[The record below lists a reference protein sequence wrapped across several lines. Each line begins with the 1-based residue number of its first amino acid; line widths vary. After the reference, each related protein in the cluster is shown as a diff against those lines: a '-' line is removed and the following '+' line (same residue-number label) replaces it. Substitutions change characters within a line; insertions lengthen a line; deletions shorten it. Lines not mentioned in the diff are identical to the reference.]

1 MKKVLDLILSYSF
14 LILVLYSILSL
25 VHISWYIA
33 NPEGFF
39 GFGHFTDIIRVFLTI
54 TILLAIIMFVGVMLI
69 SYIIGLFQKK
79 SRLKDLFKIIGVFAF
94 LLFMTIFNSI
104 WVGGASYLFSSKMSE
119 KYSLINRT
127 EKLLKKGDTEE
138 ALDLAIESY
147 IKEKDR
153 DVNSFFILTKLYSSI
168 DYDKKEKELA
178 KYASTINYGYTL
190 MQMYTDNEKA
200 EELFKEAISIS
211 SSEWLENDRSDLQV
225 FPNSSLAIINL
236 NAEKFKVA
244 DHYIN
249 ELYKLHE
256 ESTDEDIIYLIKTYS
271 IFAAKAIAIGDI
283 AKSIALN
290 KRMLKLY
297 EESELSKSSK
307 NYLSLLLSV
316 SAVKLYE
323 KNFTGAAELL
333 VKAEPIAEDNDDSSI
348 YLDYLRVKGNYC
360 LIAAINDQGD
370 ERLIESSFWN
380 DLTTSSNE
388 SLNLKK
394 RLLKQAEN
402 CFHDIVEMSE
412 DLGGS
417 KSIQYLNSNV
427 TLANYY
433 YVTSQF
439 TKAKS
444 IFQKSLLLVEN
455 FKNENAVLY
464 YDLYLKN
471 LLNESHIS
479 PIQIKQLSEVEEF
492 IFGKLNDNFI
502 VLTEEEKEFY
512 AIYMHSLIDKVN
524 SFYIIEDSEF
534 SRIKLHNNITSIKGL
549 ALSSNANIRNYI
561 ANADNDIKKNYHKLL
576 EQKKAYKMNSSI
588 SKNLEDEEILRKNEK
603 ALLKQI
609 NEDPTFT
616 PFQPQII
623 DWTQT
628 KSLLGSDDVVIE
640 IFNLSQNL
648 GSKKETKYY
657 ALVTTSESKSPEL
670 TELFNEIDLKNLLNA
685 KGDTEEQVKSI
696 YDTNGGQIYDL
707 IFSKINH
714 QLNDNS
720 TIYIS
725 KSGLMH
731 NISIPA
737 LFKDKKWDV
746 HVIENSKYLNEPV
759 DPVEHKKVVLF
770 GGIDYNVDSIMIKSD
785 KRFTKSLDNKFPD
798 LHYTFSEV
806 NNISKLFSSDSSNT
820 SKVFSSALATELAF
834 KTLSGAKTD
843 IIHIATHGFYNKSES
858 INSFAFNNINDGQ
871 MPSSTL
877 LRSGLLFAG
886 ANNANYADSNN
897 DGIMTSLEISGLDF
911 SQVDL
916 IVLSACET
924 GLGEVLGS
932 EGVFGL
938 QRAFK
943 LAGAKSLIVSLWQVP
958 DKQTAELMI
967 KFYDYHIKGHTK
979 FEALQKAQNDIRAN
993 YPNPYF
999 WAGFE
1004 LLE

>member
-1 MKKVLDLILSYSF
+1 MKKVLDLIFSYSL
-14 LILVLYSILSL
+14 LILVLYLILSL

-33 NPEGFF
+33 NPESFF
-39 GFGHFTDIIRVFLTI
+39 GFGHFTDIIRVLLTI
-54 TILLAIIMFVGVMLI
+54 LILI
-69 SYIIGLFQKK
+69 SIIIFGCVVLISFFIGLFKK
-79 SRLKDLFKIIGVFAF
+79 QSSLKDLFKMIGF
-94 LLFMTIFNSI
+94 LAVIFFIMIFNSV
-104 WVGGASYLFSSKMSE
+104 WDGGASYLFSSKMSE

-153 DVNSFFILTKLYSSI
+153 DVSFFFILTKLYSST
-168 DYDKKEKELA
+168 DYDKKQKQLA
-178 KYASTINYGYTL
+178 KYASTLNYGYTL
-190 MQMYTDNEKA
+190 MQMYTNNEKA

-211 SSEWLENDRSDLQV
+211 RSELLENERSDLQI

-244 DHYIN
+244 DQYIN

-256 ESTDEDIIYLIKTYS
+256 ESTDDDIIYLIDTYS

-283 AKSIALN
+283 AKSFAIY
-290 KRMLKLY
+290 KRMLMLY

-307 NYLSLLLSV
+307 TYLSLLLSV

-333 VKAEPIAEDNDDSSI
+333 VKTEPIAEDNDDSFL

-388 SLNLKK
+388 NLSLKK

-402 CFHDIVEMSE
+402 CFLDLVEMSE

-417 KSIQYLNSNV
+417 KSTRYVNSTV

-439 TKAKS
+439 TKAKLT
-444 IFQKSLLLVEN
+444 FQKSLLLVEN
-455 FKNENAVLY
+455 FKGENAVLY
-464 YDLYLKN
+464 YDLYLKS

-479 PIQIKQLSEVEEF
+479 PIQIEQLSEVEEF

-502 VLTEEEKEFY
+502 VLTEEEKENY
-512 AIYMHSLIDKVN
+512 VIHMQSLIDIVN
-524 SFYIIEDSEF
+524 SFYVIEDSEV
-534 SRIKLHNNITSIKGL
+534 SRIKLYNNITAIKGL
-549 ALSSNANIRNYI
+549 ALSSNASIRNYI
-561 ANADNDIKKNYHKLL
+561 ANADSDIKSNYHKLL
-576 EQKKAYKMNSSI
+576 EQKKAFKMNSLI
-588 SKNLEDEEILRKNEK
+588 SKNLEDEEKLRENEK

-609 NEDPTFT
+609 NDDPTFI

-628 KSLLGSDDVVIE
+628 KSRLGSDDVVVE

-670 TELFNEIDLKNLLNA
+670 TELFNEIDLKNLLNS
-685 KGDTEEQVKSI
+685 KGDTEERVKTI
-696 YDTNGGQIYDL
+696 YSTNGAQIYDL
-707 IFSKINH
+707 IFSKISN

-731 NISIPA
+731 SVSIPA
-737 LFKDKKWDV
+737 LFKDKGCDV
-746 HVIENSKYLNEPV
+746 HVIQNSRYLNEPV
-759 DPVEHKKVVLF
+759 DLIDRKKAVLF
-770 GGIDYNVDSIMIKSD
+770 GGIDYDVDSIKTKSD
-785 KRFTKSLDNKFPD
+785 KRTTEFLNKKFPD
-798 LHYTFSEV
+798 LQYTFSEV
-806 NNISKLFSSDSSNT
+806 NNISKLFSNDSTNT
-820 SKVFSSALATELAF
+820 SKVFSNALATELAF

-858 INSFAFNNINDGQ
+858 INSFALNNMNGND

-886 ANNANYADSNN
+886 ANNANYSDSNN

-943 LAGAKSLIVSLWQVP
+943 LGGAKSLIVSLWQVP
-958 DKQTAELMI
+958 DEETAELMI
-967 KFYDYHIKGHTK
+967 SFYDYYLSGETK
-979 FEALQKAQNDIRAN
+979 FNALKKAQNDIRKN
-993 YPNPYF
+993 NPNPFF

-1004 LLE
+1004 LIE